1 MGSLNSTLHGKTC
14 LITGATAG
22 IGVITAQSLAQ
33 MGAEVIVVGRS
44 REKCIAT
51 VERIK
56 ENTGNNSV
64 EYMLADLSSQAQ
76 IRTLVEEFQDQH
88 DRLDVL
94 VNNAGGF
101 FLWRWESVDGIEMTF
116 ALNHLNYFLLTNL
129 LLETLRASAPS
140 RVVNV
145 SSNSHYGA
153 RINFDDIEGKHRYRG
168 WQAYGQSKLANVLFT
183 YELARRLEGS
193 GVTCNALHPGFVA
206 TDIGR
211 NNGWYARLFLWF
223 AHRRALTPEQGAR
236 TSIYLATSPE
246 VAGVYGKYFVKC
258 KQVESDPASYDV
270 ETAHRLWDVSVEMVG
285 IRSAG

>member
-1 MGSLNSTLHGKTC
+1 MDSSKTSMHGKTC

-22 IGVITAQSLAQ
+22 IGKAAAQSLAQ
-33 MGAEVIVVGRS
+33 MGAEVVLVGRN
-44 REKCIAT
+44 REKCITT
-51 VERIK
+51 VESII

-64 EYMLADLSSQAQ
+64 EYLLADLSSQAQ
-76 IRTLVEEFQDQH
+76 INKLAEEFRAQH

-94 VNNAGGF
+94 LNNAGGF
-101 FLWRWESVDGIEMTF
+101 FLWRQESVDGIEMTF

-129 LLETLRASAPS
+129 LLETLKASAPS

-145 SSNSHYGA
+145 SSNSHYGS

-183 YELARRLEGS
+183 YELARHLERT

-223 AHRRALTPEQGAR
+223 AHRSALTPQQGAR
-236 TSIYLATSPE
+236 TCIYLSSSPD
-246 VAGVYGKYFVKC
+246 VAGVTGKYFVKDRP
-258 KQVESDPASYDV
+258 VESDPASYDLK
-270 ETAHRLWDVSVEMVG
+270 TAQCLWDVSAEITG
-285 IRSAG
+285 L